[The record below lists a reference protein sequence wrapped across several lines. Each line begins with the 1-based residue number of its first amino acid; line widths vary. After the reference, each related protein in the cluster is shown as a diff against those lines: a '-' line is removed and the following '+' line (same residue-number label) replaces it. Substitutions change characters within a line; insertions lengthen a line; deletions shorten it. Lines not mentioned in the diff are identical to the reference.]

1 MPTALHIMALVAEL
15 QREVIGGQIVS
26 TEFYKKQRAV
36 YFFIKKGSSHH
47 ALGFVYHPAGYG
59 VFVVPASKL
68 SIDTSE
74 KPRSIFKL
82 EDAMIVQVAQ
92 IGFDRIFQIIL
103 EKEGEGL
110 SIVFESLGPNG
121 NIWLLDSRSAKRA
134 TLRQRLF
141 NEGDK
146 YEPPLLPEK
155 LNPTELSVKSI
166 RERIN
171 WEKGLHFD
179 VLAFVQKQILGL
191 NHTLAQEII
200 LESGLGQ
207 TDLNSLSDDALN
219 SLIRI
224 INDVVKRFECPEGG
238 YLYQLADKIE
248 VYPFK
253 LPSVAERPEKFGSFS
268 LAVQAAINR
277 HRAQVESAGEQKRIT
292 DAVKQTVKRLERR
305 QEKIK
310 DDIKDASEY
319 ERYKKFGE
327 LLQINFGK
335 IRKGMDS
342 ISLEDVYADR
352 HETITI
358 ELDPSLSPA
367 DNVEAYFR
375 KYRKGREGL
384 RLLQRRLTVT
394 QNELKQWTTIQSE
407 LEKDFA
413 SAGSRYAQEI
423 ASLLPKEKIKGHA
436 QPRLPY
442 RELTLSTGVKIFVG
456 RGGADN
462 DRTTFEYA
470 KPYELWF
477 HTQQCPGSHVVM
489 KFPNKSYQPSKREIE
504 EAASIAAYYSKA
516 KNDSLVPV
524 VYTQRKYV
532 RKPRKTKAGLVT
544 VEREKSVMVTP
555 QKPRESRKD

>member
-1 MPTALHIMALVAEL
+1 MLTALHIMALVAEL
-15 QREVIGGQIVS
+15 QRELVGGQIVS

-36 YFFIKKGSSHH
+36 YFFIKKGSSHR

-59 VFVVPASKL
+59 VFEVPASKL
-68 SIDTSE
+68 RIATSE
-74 KPRSIFKL
+74 KPRSVFKL
-82 EDAMIVQVAQ
+82 ENAMIVQVTQ
-92 IGFDRIFQIIL
+92 IGFDRIFQINL
-103 EKEGEGL
+103 KKEDEDF

-121 NIWLLDSRSAKRA
+121 NIWLLDGKSSKQAA
-134 TLRQRLF
+134 LRQRPF

-146 YEPPLLPEK
+146 YEPPPLPEK

-171 WEKGLHFD
+171 REKGSHLD
-179 VLAFVQKQILGL
+179 VLTFVEKQILGF
-191 NHTLAQEII
+191 NHTLAREVI
-200 LESGLGQ
+200 LQSRLNQ
-207 TDLNSLSDDALN
+207 TYLHSLNDDSLN
-219 SLIRI
+219 SLIISIRDI
-224 INDVVKRFECPEGG
+224 VQRFENPESG
-238 YLYQLADKIE
+238 YLYQLADKVE

-253 LPSVAERPEKFGSFS
+253 LSSVVERPEKFQLLS

-277 HRAQVESAGEQKRIT
+277 HRAQVESTSEQKRIT
-292 DAVKQTVKRLERR
+292 DALKQAVKRLERR

-310 DDIKDASEY
+310 EDIKDTSEY

-394 QNELKQWTTIQSE
+394 QNELKQWTTVQLE
-407 LEKDFA
+407 LEKNFA
-413 SAGSRYAQEI
+413 TTGTRYAQEI
-423 ASLLPKEKIKGHA
+423 APLLPKEKIKGQA

-442 RELTLSTGVKIFVG
+442 RELALSTGVKILVG

-462 DRTTFEYA
+462 DRTTFEFA
-470 KPYELWF
+470 KPHELWF

-504 EAASIAAYYSKA
+504 EAASVAAYYSKA

-524 VYTQRKYV
+524 IYTQRKYV

-555 QKPRESRKD
+555 AKPRESR